1 MWTIRCDNAQL
12 SMAPRA
18 EREWFAAAPELE
30 RLLQLVVEY
39 SHAIMDALEEQ
50 YDWRAC
56 NPECV

>member
-1 MWTIRCDNAQL
+1 
-12 SMAPRA
+12 MAPRA